1 MLRKLRP
8 DVKRNPGGDFMRRVV
23 VDMQNA
29 LFADAIAVAL
39 QKFDS
44 DFEVCQSESPDKTAD
59 MCVFTEANILIME
72 VTAYTPWKLEERMK
86 IRAELK
92 KTNPNCKIVLVVDE
106 NTEKKLAD
114 KVRQAKK
121 DGLVDNF
128 IYGSVSSTY
137 LSAVID
143 AL

>member
-1 MLRKLRP
+1 MLSILYSESE
-8 DVKRNPGGDFMRRVV
+8 VMQMRRVI

-29 LFADAIAVAL
+29 LFADAIATAL

-44 DFEVCQSESPDKTAD
+44 DFEVCQSDSPDKTAD
-59 MCVFTEANILIME
+59 LCVFTEANVLIME

>member
-1 MLRKLRP
+1 
-8 DVKRNPGGDFMRRVV
+8 MRRVV

-29 LFADAIAVAL
+29 LFADAIATAL

-44 DFEVCQSESPDKTAD
+44 DFEVCQSDRPDKTAD
-59 MCVFTEANILIME
+59 LCVFTEANILIME

-86 IRAELK
+86 IRNEVK
-92 KTNPNCKIVLVVDE
+92 VQNPNCKIVLVVDE
-106 NTEKKLAD
+106 KTEEKLAD

>member
-1 MLRKLRP
+1 MLSIFNSESE
-8 DVKRNPGGDFMRRVV
+8 VMQMRRVV

-29 LFADAIAVAL
+29 LFADAIATAL

-44 DFEVCQSESPDKTAD
+44 DFEVCQSDSPDKTAD
-59 MCVFTEANILIME
+59 LCVFTEANVLIME

-86 IRAELK
+86 IRGEVKAQ
-92 KTNPNCKIVLVVDE
+92 NPNCKIVLVVDE

>member
-1 MLRKLRP
+1 ML
-8 DVKRNPGGDFMRRVV
+8 RRVV
-23 VDMQNA
+23 IDMQNA
-29 LFADAIAVAL
+29 LFADAVAEAL
-39 QKFDS
+39 RRFDS
-44 DFEVCQSESPDKTAD
+44 DFDPIMSESPDKTLSLCD
-59 MCVFTEANILIME
+59 TVLANVLIME
-72 VTAYTPWKLEERMK
+72 VTSYTPWKIEERMK
-86 IRAELK
+86 IRDELRK
-92 KTNPNCKIVLVVDE
+92 RHPDCKIVLVVDE

-128 IYGSVSSTY
+128 IYGSVSSSY

>member
-8 DVKRNPGGDFMRRVV
+8 DVKRTQGGDFMRRVV

-44 DFEVCQSESPDKTAD
+44 DFEVCQSESPAKTTD
-59 MCVFTEANILIME
+59 LCVFTEANILIME
-72 VTAYTPWKLEERMK
+72 VTAYTPWRLEERMK
-86 IRAELK
+86 IRDEVKAQL
-92 KTNPNCKIVLVVDE
+92 PNCKIVLVVDE

-137 LSAVID
+137 LSAIID

>member
-1 MLRKLRP
+1 
-8 DVKRNPGGDFMRRVV
+8 MRRVV

-29 LFADAIAVAL
+29 LFADAIATAL

-44 DFEVCQSESPDKTAD
+44 DFEVCQSDSPDKTTD
-59 MCVFTEANILIME
+59 LCVFTEANVLIME
-72 VTAYTPWKLEERMK
+72 VTSYTPWKLEERMK

>member
-1 MLRKLRP
+1 MLSILHSESE
-8 DVKRNPGGDFMRRVV
+8 VMQMRRVV

-29 LFADAIAVAL
+29 LFADAIATAL

-44 DFEVCQSESPDKTAD
+44 DFDVCQSESPDKTAD

-86 IRAELK
+86 IRGEVKAQ
-92 KTNPNCKIVLVVDE
+92 NPDCKIVLVVDE

>member
-1 MLRKLRP
+1 MLSIFNSELE
-8 DVKRNPGGDFMRRVV
+8 VMQMRRVV

-29 LFADAIAVAL
+29 LFADAIATAL

-44 DFEVCQSESPDKTAD
+44 DFEVCQSDSPDKTTD
-59 MCVFTEANILIME
+59 LCVFTEANVLIME

-106 NTEKKLAD
+106 NTEKKLAE
-114 KVRQAKK
+114 KVKSAKR
-121 DGLVDNF
+121 DGL
-128 IYGSVSSTY
+128 
-137 LSAVID
+137 ID
-143 AL
+143 AFLFGTVTEQYMAAVMDSL